1 MRKGTTMS
9 ATQRRLLMGH
19 QPACHASLM
28 SFVLDV
34 PTVVRY
40 IKRKKICMKESKG
53 SSFPRRETITH
64 ICNIGF
70 FIYVQNTRSRSRPPP
85 ELQYPRRSRISEI
98 DMRILKQRSLL
109 SCDKM
114 QFIWSFTILSTLRRN
129 FEYGTR
135 GYKAAKAQAQNTIR
149 A

>member
-53 SSFPRRETITH
+53 SSFLRRETNTH

-70 FIYVQNTRSRSRPPP
+70 FIYVQNTRSIYTLLTVNDLNL
-85 ELQYPRRSRISEI
+85 LQ
-98 DMRILKQRSLL
+98 
-109 SCDKM
+109 SCSIPGGHGSQK
-114 QFIWSFTILSTLRRN
+114 
-129 FEYGTR
+129 
-135 GYKAAKAQAQNTIR
+135 
-149 A
+149 

>member
-53 SSFPRRETITH
+53 SSFLE
-64 ICNIGF
+64 
-70 FIYVQNTRSRSRPPP
+70 
-85 ELQYPRRSRISEI
+85 E
-98 DMRILKQRSLL
+98 K
-109 SCDKM
+109 
-114 QFIWSFTILSTLRRN
+114 
-129 FEYGTR
+129 
-135 GYKAAKAQAQNTIR
+135 
-149 A
+149 